1 MRVGK
6 RVPGGTLTMD
16 EWGRPAGG
24 LPIFGGGGG
33 GGDAG
38 PVSVTTGMTTGTS
51 GWASRS
57 RVPGASGAGVMTTL
71 PPFGGGGGYGG
82 GGGRGGVGAG
92 QGFATYAPDDGKRI
106 SSDRDGT
113 TVARVNPG
121 ADPYTGLDGLHGYK
135 RKPLAPLP
143 TSGSSYGGHVAS
155 GEGFWNGVPM
165 AAEGGALPPLQ
176 PFIAGDPQRN
186 GKPNP
191 ELIVPLPDGRTHVI
205 PLQDL
210 GELPKLGDGTV
221 SKRVDG
227 RTVPTKGA
235 PKPLGGLEQF
245 YVNNP
250 HTPNAAQAEFA
261 KKAGVKPAE
270 MMKPLAPLPVTVPK
284 KAYGT
289 VEAIDA
295 EDSVALPPGFRE
307 AWMAHETDPNLL
319 ARDASGNI
327 VGFSSGVP
335 STGTLP
341 PLMSDAAPL
350 PDLIPVSELPAGSR
364 VPAVRN
370 PVGPLPPMPSAPNPY
385 FANPEGIEVGVTP
398 RAPLTRLEPLDAM
411 SDDERFYAR
420 LERDQQRE
428 ARRDPRVR
436 DMLLNQRAGSIEAQ
450 NAARARM
457 AMAMFTQDNVNTRH
471 QAVIDAANTRFETT
485 RKGQADAAA
494 RTEQE
499 KREAMV
505 RNLLNNAVVA
515 TNLQMQGKL
524 PAQQAMNIMTMTD
537 PTQQDTLLKSAAY
550 NTPASQLNGAS
561 DSVSLRP
568 LPQWG
573 GAPMRLPELG
583 SSRPPQGG
591 ASFPQVSSTPL
602 TPPQGQAPLMP
613 MSPDMEMVPVEASVT
628 TGKPTRYEAR
638 PKAKE
643 KLDHAERMK
652 LIDELDKVEKKVQ
665 ALDVSPS
672 AKTRYEAL
680 KKAIESDLDGDGVVT
695 PAEARA
701 TAVTGAAGSA
711 VRALLERVLG
721 K

>member
-319 ARDASGNI
+319 ARDAAGNI

-398 RAPLTRLEPLDAM
+398 RAPLTRLEPLPSM
-411 SDDERFYAR
+411 SPEEKRFAR
-420 LERDQQRE
+420 AERDVWRA
-428 ARRDPRVR
+428 ARDNPAMAYRLLQDRD
-436 DMLLNQRAGSIEAQ
+436 QGAEAQ
-450 NAARARM
+450 QAARARL
-457 AMAMFTQDNVNTRH
+457 ALEMFQQGETTKRTRET
-471 QAVIDAANTRFETT
+471 IDATNARAEAT
-485 RKGQADAAA
+485 RKAQQDAAIVKWQQDMFNMNA
-494 RTEQE
+494 G
-499 KREAMV
+499 EAFKQ
-505 RNLLNNAVVA
+505 LS
-515 TNLQMQGKL
+515 
-524 PAQQAMNIMTMTD
+524 AQQAAERARQSFPIMD
-537 PTQQDTLLKSAAY
+537 PTTGRPDPNHFMTGTNVTLKTSRPATLQPLEGTAFSYPSEGGQMDFTRPFSRPVPQQTLPTFPQATVVPEKLAKPVTADEGKAPTVKNFGNVDAPNWRQWDPVRREWHKAKLVDHDGDPSTPPVPVSAPVAGAAAPTSAA
-550 NTPASQLNGAS
+550 
-561 DSVSLRP
+561 
-568 LPQWG
+568 
-573 GAPMRLPELG
+573 
-583 SSRPPQGG
+583 SSFLSRI
-591 ASFPQVSSTPL
+591 
-602 TPPQGQAPLMP
+602 
-613 MSPDMEMVPVEASVT
+613 
-628 TGKPTRYEAR
+628 
-638 PKAKE
+638 
-643 KLDHAERMK
+643 MK
-652 LIDELDKVEKKVQ
+652 K
-665 ALDVSPS
+665 
-672 AKTRYEAL
+672 
-680 KKAIESDLDGDGVVT
+680 G
-695 PAEARA
+695 
-701 TAVTGAAGSA
+701 
-711 VRALLERVLG
+711 
-721 K
+721 